1 MSSPAAP
8 RRFPRWVFDAGTEP
22 DARFSL
28 ANERTFLAWI
38 RTSLALLA
46 SGVALEAVAPPMQ
59 PGLRLAASVLLIVLG
74 LLTPVQAW
82 FAWSRDE
89 RAMRQGRPL
98 GASLMIAPL
107 AVGTFVTGGLLITG
121 LLLR

>member
-1 MSSPAAP
+1 
-8 RRFPRWVFDAGTEP
+8 
-22 DARFSL
+22 
-28 ANERTFLAWI
+28 
-38 RTSLALLA
+38 
-46 SGVALEAVAPPMQ
+46 MQ